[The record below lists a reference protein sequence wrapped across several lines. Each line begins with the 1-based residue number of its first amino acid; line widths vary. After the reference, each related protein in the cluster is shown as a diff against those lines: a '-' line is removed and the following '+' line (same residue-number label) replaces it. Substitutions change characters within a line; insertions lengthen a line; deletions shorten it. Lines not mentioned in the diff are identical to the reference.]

1 MKKVLFCIVCL
12 NMALLCFGQP
22 VKIKLV
28 AEREA
33 FVVFGNERYD
43 LKKGETRWITLE
55 GEDMYGKRLLANEEC
70 FLFLEAG
77 DFLEVVLHENR
88 GVELKDDGS
97 LCADRNNWLR
107 KVDLLK
113 QRLQFTK
120 TVEEF
125 MKQLVSFAGGRVL
138 TLVIEE
144 IMLLI
149 LNSQFSI
156 LNSVLK
162 ILLTIKK

>member
-55 GEDMYGKRLLANEEC
+55 ERICTGKGCWQTRSVFC
-70 FLFLEAG
+70 F
-77 DFLEVVLHENR
+77 
-88 GVELKDDGS
+88 
-97 LCADRNNWLR
+97 
-107 KVDLLK
+107 
-113 QRLQFTK
+113 
-120 TVEEF
+120 
-125 MKQLVSFAGGRVL
+125 
-138 TLVIEE
+138 
-144 IMLLI
+144 
-149 LNSQFSI
+149 
-156 LNSVLK
+156 
-162 ILLTIKK
+162 

>member
-33 FVVFGNERYD
+33 FVLFGDERYD

-55 GEDMYGKRLLANEEC
+55 GENMYGKRLWSNEEC

-77 DFLEVVLHENR
+77 IHWKSVYM
-88 GVELKDDGS
+88 
-97 LCADRNNWLR
+97 
-107 KVDLLK
+107 
-113 QRLQFTK
+113 K
-120 TVEEF
+120 TT
-125 MKQLVSFAGGRVL
+125 SW
-138 TLVIEE
+138 
-144 IMLLI
+144 
-149 LNSQFSI
+149 N
-156 LNSVLK
+156 
-162 ILLTIKK
+162 